1 MFYSAK
7 KSKEVSK
14 MYGSSNQSVKTEI
27 VNMSPEFA
35 SILLNKNDSNRNIRK
50 NHVQMLSGM
59 MKRGEWVLSPQ
70 GVIVHSASGRL
81 LDGQHRLS
89 AVVAAGVSVPMMIFY
104 TEDEGIFK
112 VLDQGVKRSTGDIFS
127 VHPNVADTVNYCCRV
142 MLNAF
147 SGLTP
152 QQVEPVL
159 NSRVGVLAQE
169 LVDFCPTV
177 RRGLSSSPMKAAVV
191 TSVIF
196 GEDKDY
202 VFNLY
207 KNLVLLNYEGL
218 PPIGSAFMRQLQTGS
233 VDFSKSNG
241 AKNTYVRALKLF
253 DADNRDNKV
262 IRLNNDS
269 VSSIV
274 TAKGKALKSH
284 LISVG
289 SLSYDWGR
297 Y

>member
-1 MFYSAK
+1 MFYSTR

-14 MYGSSNQSVKTEI
+14 MSTNNHQSVKTEV
-27 VNMSPEFA
+27 VNMSPELA
-35 SILLNKNDSNRNIRK
+35 STLLNNNNNNRNIRK
-50 NHVQMLSGM
+50 NHVQTLAGM

-70 GVIVHSASGRL
+70 GVIVHSTSGRL

-89 AVVAAGVSVPMMIFY
+89 AVVAAGVSVPMMVFY
-104 TEDEGIFK
+104 TSDEGIFK

-127 VHPNVADTVNYCCRV
+127 IHPNVADTVNYCCRV
-142 MLNAF
+142 MLNSF

-159 NSRVGVLAQE
+159 NSHVGVLAQE

-177 RRGLSSSPMKAAVV
+177 RRGLSSSPMKAAAV

-196 GEDKDY
+196 GEDKEY
-202 VFNLY
+202 VFSLY
-207 KNLVLLNYEGL
+207 KNLVLLNYNDL
-218 PPIGSAFMRQLQTGS
+218 PSIGNAFMRQLQTGS

-253 DADNRDNKV
+253 DSDRREDKV
-262 IRLNNDS
+262 IRLNSDS
-269 VSSIV
+269 VSSVV

-284 LISVG
+284 LISDG